1 VLTRPLRLL
10 VVHRGLLHRRDDT
23 IEVEQHLVGIVEAGR
38 ARVDVMASDGHS
50 LLRPVV
56 REDGVVYAHEGRF
69 RPWSGRGFDVAYVHM
84 PVPLVHLVVAAC
96 LRLTGTKVVFAPMAM
111 LEDGYAR
118 SGWFRPLSRPAVLAK
133 VAAVRV
139 LRVLWRSVADRFV
152 CLSQEEVELTSL
164 DRRRCLL
171 VPWAAPR
178 TALGRAATAP
188 RGEPSEGA
196 DPTTSRASADRPAVF
211 ISRLDVHRKGIDRL
225 CRWLLQYESSLPR
238 PAVVLF
244 TPPHPAPPAELVEA
258 IDRGVLV
265 WDVDTMG
272 SDLAEPLRES
282 RGSILLSRWEA
293 QARALR
299 ESLLLGVPVLTT
311 HPNHLYELAEVTDGI
326 EVVDGDDPASIQV
339 AFEHLGKLAVDV
351 EVVARV
357 FDRRRIGAFLLDA
370 FEGLAMAAVAGRDDG
385 YREVAAAVEST
396 DRFEEMP
403 AASIEEVRCALEA

>member
-23 IEVEQHLVGIVEAGR
+23 IEVEQHLVGIIEAGGV
-38 ARVDVMASDGHS
+38 RVDVMASDGHS

-96 LRLTGTKVVFAPMAM
+96 LRLAGTKVVFAPMAM

-133 VAAVRV
+133 VVAVRA
-139 LRVLWRSVADRFV
+139 LRALWRSVADRFV

-171 VPWAAPR
+171 VPWAAPS
-178 TALGRAATAP
+178 TALGRAVA
-188 RGEPSEGA
+188 RGERSEAA
-196 DPTTSRASADRPAVF
+196 DPTPWTKADRPAVF

-244 TPPHPAPPAELVEA
+244 TPPHPAPPAELVVA

-272 SDLAEPLRES
+272 SDLVEPLRAS

-311 HPNHLYELAEVTDGI
+311 HPNHLHELAALTGGI
-326 EVVDGDDPASIQV
+326 EVVDGDDPASVQE